1 MSAYANEY
9 GYFFNSINSDRTYN
23 AESFEQWLKKFFIS
37 GVFQGDMQVTA
48 QSTPDMTVNV
58 AAGYANLDGKPA
70 RWDSANTMT
79 LATAS
84 GVYNRIDTIVL
95 RRDDTSRTISI
106 EVVTGTA
113 ALNPYPTPPTRNAD
127 TYELVLAQIFVGVG
141 ATSITQANITDTRL
155 DSDIC
160 GYVAATVDQID
171 FDQIQAQYDQWA
183 VETQE
188 FFEDWFENIRGQL
201 DEDAA
206 GHLQNEI
213 DDINTF
219 IGNTALPTTA
229 QTLTGA
235 AAEMYADTA
244 NLEDAIAVVV
254 DGNKTSYVSG
264 ASIGQYVL
272 LKNSTITG
280 RTDGAYKA
288 AKAIPYNT
296 AIDSTYLTAVNGGL
310 VNALNGKMTVETV
323 STEIQNVYFQK
334 MGNVAIVFFIDKSI
348 PSYSGGGSWQTLFTL
363 PSGCRPVSPTEFIA
377 GICVSTGSETLE
389 GRVNTNGNVNVY
401 VYAGM
406 SGKPV
411 CGQAMFFI

>member
-95 RRDDTSRTISI
+95 RRDDTTRTISI

-254 DGNKTSYVSG
+254 DGNKTSYASG

-280 RTDGAYKA
+280 CTDGAYKA
-288 AKAIPYNT
+288 TKAIPYNT

-310 VNALNGKMTVETV
+310 VNALNGKIFEGCGTGGSSLTITDNTNFTV
-323 STEIQNVYFQK
+323 SKQGWLVVLFTPISGQT
-334 MGNVAIVFFIDKSI
+334 I
-348 PSYSGGGSWQTLFTL
+348 PSAGTLQIGTSVLAMASGS
-363 PSGCRPVSPTEFIA
+363 
-377 GICVSTGSETLE
+377 
-389 GRVNTNGNVNVY
+389 NNVNVDFS
-401 VYAGM
+401 VAALV
-406 SGKPV
+406 KPNISYKV
-411 CGQAMFFI
+411 RAFRCEIKSATLYYN

>member
-95 RRDDTSRTISI
+95 RRDDTTRTISI

-201 DEDAA
+201 GNNYPLPYFSGSDKTYVE
-206 GHLQNEI
+206 LLNNNI
-213 DDINTF
+213 LRIN
-219 IGNTALPTTA
+219 GN
-229 QTLTGA
+229 
-235 AAEMYADTA
+235 
-244 NLEDAIAVVV
+244 
-254 DGNKTSYVSG
+254 VSG

-280 RTDGAYKA
+280 CTDGAYKA

-310 VNALNGKMTVETV
+310 VNALNSKIPKIISFNKTVTIPNSGYVDVYIADETGGITPAGAFV
-323 STEIQNVYFQK
+323 KIGNNYPLPYFS
-334 MGNVAIVFFIDKSI
+334 GSVVTTILCLISAEAIKRMLNCLIITF
-348 PSYSGGGSWQTLFTL
+348 
-363 PSGCRPVSPTEFIA
+363 
-377 GICVSTGSETLE
+377 
-389 GRVNTNGNVNVY
+389 
-401 VYAGM
+401 
-406 SGKPV
+406 
-411 CGQAMFFI
+411 

>member
-9 GYFFNSINSDRTYN
+9 GYFFNSINNDRTYN

-280 RTDGAYKA
+280 CTDGAYKA

-310 VNALNGKMTVETV
+310 VNALNGKIAKFKTR
-323 STEIQNVYFQK
+323 
-334 MGNVAIVFFIDKSI
+334 SI
-348 PSYSGGGSWQTLFTL
+348 TGTTGVTGS
-363 PSGCRPVSPTEFIA
+363 I
-377 GICVSTGSETLE
+377 STGISTLNFVLGIKMNNSNE
-389 GRVNTNGNVNVY
+389 NATFQGFVAFNNIWY
-401 VYAGM
+401 VQFGDASTSVDFTVLYRE
-406 SGKPV
+406 
-411 CGQAMFFI
+411 Q